1 MIYRGGSR
9 ILKRGGVRG
18 AVDLGG
24 GGGRGA
30 VDLGGGGGGGG
41 AHPFHIRMLNEG
53 PVVPS

>member
-1 MIYRGGSR
+1 M
-9 ILKRGGVRG
+9 RG

-41 AHPFHIRMLNEG
+41 GGAHPFHIRMLNEG

>member
-1 MIYRGGSR
+1 M
-9 ILKRGGVRG
+9 RG

-41 AHPFHIRMLNEG
+41 GAHPFHIRMLNEC
-53 PVVPS
+53 PVVQS